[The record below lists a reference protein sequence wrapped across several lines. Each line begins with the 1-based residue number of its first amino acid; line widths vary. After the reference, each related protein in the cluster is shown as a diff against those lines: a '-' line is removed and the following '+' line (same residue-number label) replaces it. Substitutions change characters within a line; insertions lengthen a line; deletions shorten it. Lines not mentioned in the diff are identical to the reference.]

1 MTAKT
6 THNYLNSNVLFISL
20 ENPEV
25 KSQPTVV
32 STFAIRTSQRTAQS
46 RFLSGAKELPPHRP
60 KREFQFFFSNALKN
74 IKRNAQPT
82 LNDTTTQY

>member
-32 STFAIRTSQRTAQS
+32 STFAIRTSQHTTNPDFYREQKSFHLTDP
-46 RFLSGAKELPPHRP
+46 KEKL
-60 KREFQFFFSNALKN
+60 FLKN
-74 IKRNAQPT
+74 FQRFKKNKKRNAQPT
-82 LNDTTTQY
+82 LNDTTTQ